1 MGNRPRRNM
10 AVKIV
15 VDSASD
21 IGEKEAKERGIVMVP
36 MMITFGDEEFYD
48 GVTLTTEQFYEKLVS
63 SKELPKTSL
72 VNEFRWS
79 EVFAEHTKNGDEL
92 VVITIS
98 SKLSG
103 TYNAAVDASKKF
115 ENVYV
120 VDSLNACAGE
130 RLVCEY
136 AMQLASTGLS
146 AKEIATMLDATKTK
160 IKLYAMIGTLEYLKK
175 GGRISSAVAF
185 AGTLL
190 SLKPVISV
198 DGGEVKVIGKAMGA
212 KNAKAMVNKFAAE
225 TTGVDTDKPFTILY
239 SGTDRSIAERYAAEQ
254 TFLGENPP
262 ISALGATIGTH
273 IGPGAIGLTYFEK

>member
-1 MGNRPRRNM
+1 M

-21 IGEKEAKERGIVMVP
+21 ISEKEAKERGLVMVP
-36 MMITFGDEEFYD
+36 MLITFGDEEYYD
-48 GVTLTTEQFYEKLVS
+48 GIDLLPNQFYEKLAT
-63 SKELPKTSL
+63 SKNLPQTSL

-79 EVFAEHTKNGDEL
+79 EVFEEHTKNGDEL

-175 GGRISSAVAF
+175 GGRVSSAVAF

-212 KNAKAMVNKFAAE
+212 KNAKSMVNKFAAE
-225 TTGVDTDKPFTILY
+225 TAGVDIDKPFTILY
-239 SGTDRSIAERYAAEQ
+239 SGNDMSIAERYAAEQ
-254 TFLGENPP
+254 TILGENPNISP
-262 ISALGATIGTH
+262 IGSTIGTH
-273 IGPGAIGLTYFEK
+273 IGPGAVGLAFFEK

>member
-1 MGNRPRRNM
+1 M

-21 IGEKEAKERGIVMVP
+21 ISEKEAKERGIVMVP
-36 MMITFGDEEFYD
+36 MLITFGDEEFYD
-48 GVTLTTEQFYEKLVS
+48 GVNLLPNEFYEKLAT
-63 SKELPKTSL
+63 SKSLPQTSL

-79 EVFAEHTKNGDEL
+79 EVFEEQTKNGDEL

-103 TYNAAVDASKKF
+103 TYNAAVEASKKF
-115 ENVYV
+115 NGVYV

-136 AMQLASTGLS
+136 AMQLAESGIS
-146 AKEIATMLDATKTK
+146 AKEISVLLDASKTK

-175 GGRISSAVAF
+175 GGRISAAVAF

-212 KNAKAMVNKFAAE
+212 KNAKAMVNKFATE
-225 TTGVDTDKPFTILY
+225 TNGVDTDKPFTVLY
-239 SGTDRSIAERYAAEQ
+239 SGTDISIAEKYAAEK
-254 TFLGENPP
+254 TVFGENPP
-262 ISALGATIGTH
+262 INNLGGTIGTH
-273 IGPGAIGLTYFEK
+273 IGPGAVGVAFFEK